1 MYKKVS
7 KLFWLH
13 WHNGSRTNFS
23 GDNVMEWPREM
34 FSCHIISDNNCNVFR
49 SMKQIRKAAR
59 KVLRI
64 LPAEIYEFK
73 KQVPRLISKN
83 FHDNKW
89 VFNQHIAVSML
100 HLHMSGKN
108 QDISLEYSKAKLDVI
123 PNTTSWCQRFRVGQ
137 GGMLPPLKVKFGN

>member
-1 MYKKVS
+1 
-7 KLFWLH
+7 
-13 WHNGSRTNFS
+13 
-23 GDNVMEWPREM
+23 
-34 FSCHIISDNNCNVFR
+34 
-49 SMKQIRKAAR
+49 MKQIRKAAR

-89 VFNQHIAVSML
+89 VLYWHIAVRML

-108 QDISLEYSKAKLDVI
+108 QDIYLEYSKAKLYVI
-123 PNTTSWCQRFRVGQ
+123 RNIIPDW
-137 GGMLPPLKVKFGN
+137 LKDLGWAKGVCLLLWKLSLETDASCSKHSPYPTINSGAYL